1 LDGEHVHAVTRDD
14 RGVAIVIVGLA
25 LTVLMVFAALA
36 VDYGAATNE
45 RRRAQTAADAAA
57 LAAGGMLLTGHSR
70 ADAVDDAIAI
80 TYDNLDPEISAAD
93 WRQRWQTDCTD
104 PDRPAGYVASGFT
117 PCISFNAFD
126 TRVRVKLPTLTVATS
141 FARVIGIDGI
151 ETSAFA
157 EAELVPMG
165 FGRVLPFAVPAASGG
180 ATELCLKSGQKPDD
194 APPCSGPD
202 EGNFGSIDIS
212 LYGNPAMGTPEI
224 CGNTSPN
231 LKLGANII
239 LGTDHPLDEFGEP
252 VADPLDPS
260 PETVRNDHALCPDLG
275 ARPNELWAQTGV
287 GSNLDAGL
295 IGGIELDGRTF
306 AGRLTLGPEASR
318 TVRSGAPQLDDRP
331 LWEYIPSSLL
341 TGVPTSCL
349 RSSFVGTTA
358 TKAQMAL
365 CLDEYR
371 LSGSVVELFTDDAD
385 ADGQPDILA
394 TPRFGFAPLFHPHVP
409 SGDLTLHTGTDRYRI
424 AEFLPVFLQTTYI
437 QCNPS
442 GCAGVFDPGEVGTG
456 LPVSSSKK
464 ADALTALLLPRSTL
478 PPVALSLAPGG
489 SVAEDLALRR

>member
-1 LDGEHVHAVTRDD
+1 MTRAD
-14 RGVAIVIVGLA
+14 RGATIVIVGL
-25 LTVLMVFAALA
+25 TMVVLMAFAALA
-36 VDYGAATNE
+36 IDYGAATNE

-57 LAAGGMLLTGHSR
+57 LAGGGMLLADHSR

-80 TYDNLDPEISAAD
+80 TYNNLDPDISPAA
-93 WRQRWQTDCTD
+93 WRDRWQTDCAD
-104 PDRPAGYVASGFT
+104 PDRPAGYVASTFT
-117 PCISFNAFD
+117 QCISFNTFG
-126 TRVRVKLPTLTVATS
+126 TRVRVKLPTLTVPTS
-141 FARVIGIDGI
+141 FARAIGIDGI
-151 ETSAFA
+151 DTTAFA

-194 APPCSGPD
+194 TPPCSGPD

-239 LGTDHPLDEFGEP
+239 LGTDHPLDEFGEATP
-252 VADPLDPS
+252 DPLDPS
-260 PETVRNDHALCPDLG
+260 PETVRNDHTLCPDLG

-287 GSNLDAGL
+287 GSNLDPGL
-295 IGGIELDGRTF
+295 IAGIVLDGRTLG
-306 AGRLTLGPEASR
+306 GRLTLGPEADR
-318 TVRSGAPQLDDRP
+318 DVRNGAASLDDRP
-331 LWEYIPSSLL
+331 LWEYIPTSLV

-349 RSSFVGTTA
+349 RSSFVGPTA

-371 LSGSVVELFTDDAD
+371 LTGSVVELFIEDSD

-409 SGDLTLHTGTDRYRI
+409 SSDITLRTGTDRYRI
-424 AEFLPVFLQTTYI
+424 AEFLPVFLQTTYL
-437 QCNPS
+437 QCNPG
-442 GCAGVFDPGEVGTG
+442 GCAGIFDPGEVGSG
-456 LPVSSSKK
+456 LPVASNKK

-489 SVAEDLALRR
+489 AVAKDLALRR